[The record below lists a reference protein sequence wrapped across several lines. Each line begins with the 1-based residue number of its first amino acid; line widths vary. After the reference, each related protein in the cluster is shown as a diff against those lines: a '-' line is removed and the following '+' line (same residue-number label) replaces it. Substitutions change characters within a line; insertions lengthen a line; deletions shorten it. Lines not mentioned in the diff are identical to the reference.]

1 MEVDVHRYSQP
12 GNSKEAYL
20 ATCTLPCV
28 DTSSTESFYGS
39 ASYLDLRRKFLK
51 PYDHCWNIFLTWS
64 GSQMKSAQ
72 NHKHCCD
79 TFAKLEKTKSSIE
92 EARVKYENM
101 NDMIRTLEQLRCSL
115 EQHIRMVRLNESSF
129 GGASSV
135 LEYDSAKSRTNNLIN
150 VIKARSQWDRAMEYL
165 QEEGRDDQQKMYEC
179 LADMQ
184 NSQETLANF
193 LSNGFDTKE
202 FEEVKDRFLAWQ
214 STALIF
220 AIQQADF
227 DKLTEIQQTYESL
240 GRKDEFISIFRRVSI
255 NRLREFKA
263 EFSSVQLIID
273 ALYKELEFV
282 FTHHHKV
289 LRRFL
294 NDDAASTVLSEAI
307 QQGLSEINLTESF
320 ANLLSSDEN
329 PIESLQK
336 VSQFLASRSDA
347 TMAGLTTTSQQLKAK
362 IIEDLAD
369 PFRSA
374 LLSYILSKINALDLN
389 SGSFRARVESL
400 KTAIAELLHL
410 LTDVF
415 VHSEALFGHDV
426 KNVVQQPIDKGLENF
441 LAKLKS
447 WEYWSD
453 SQRRPRSLE
462 DIITVCSA
470 SGQLV
475 YGLQEFKA
483 MVTNVEPSLSPNIK
497 SALKWNRGVCDN
509 VIKTAND
516 KVVVKMKA
524 KMEEIK
530 TTVTKGPPM
539 SNLPAFSTPPHE
551 YITTVGQE
559 LLQLF
564 HLWEQFFLDDN
575 VVQSFYIALKKK
587 FEGDDLFKK
596 TVSDVANNVIT
607 EFVSSIGD
615 PGTLSKEVARQF
627 HADTVFLKD
636 AFEDLRT
643 GNVEQLTALEAQLES
658 RYAQ

>member
-1 MEVDVHRYSQP
+1 MAWETNEVRTQP
-12 GNSKEAYL
+12 PTVVL
-20 ATCTLPCV
+20 
-28 DTSSTESFYGS
+28 SSLCEGFSHEERHKKLGS
-39 ASYLDLRRKFLK
+39 HYAEIQKQCD
-51 PYDHCWNIFLTWS
+51 
-64 GSQMKSAQ
+64 
-72 NHKHCCD
+72 D
-79 TFAKLEKTKSSIE
+79 TFAGLEKAKSSID

-101 NDMIRTLEQLRCSL
+101 NEMIRTLEQLRCSL
-115 EQHIRMVRLNESSF
+115 EQHIRMVRLNENSF
-129 GGASSV
+129 GGTSSV
-135 LEYDSAKSRTNNLIN
+135 LEFDSAKTRTNNLISI
-150 VIKARSQWDRAMEYL
+150 IKARSQWNRAMEYL
-165 QEEGRDDQQKMYEC
+165 KEEGRDDQQKMYEC

-184 NSQETLANF
+184 TSQETLTNVCTF

-202 FEEVKDRFLAWQ
+202 FEDVKDRFLAWQ
-214 STALIF
+214 SAALIF

-227 DKLTEIQQTYESL
+227 EKLAEIQHTYESL
-240 GRKDEFISIFRRVSI
+240 GRKDEFISIFRRVST
-255 NRLREFKA
+255 NRLREFSA
-263 EFSSVQLIID
+263 EGSTVQLIID

-294 NDDAASTVLSEAI
+294 DDDAASKVLSEAI
-307 QQGLSEINLTESF
+307 QEGLKELDLTESF
-320 ANLLSSDEN
+320 SHIISGDEN
-329 PIESLQK
+329 PIDLLQK
-336 VSQFLASRSDA
+336 VSQFLTARADSSA
-347 TMAGLTTTSQQLKAK
+347 KVAYLANISQHLKTK
-362 IIEDLAD
+362 VVHDLAV

-374 LLSYILSKINALDLN
+374 LLSYVLSKVNTVDLN

-400 KTAIAELLHL
+400 KTAVAELLHL

-415 VHSEALFGHDV
+415 VHSEALFTRDV

-447 WEYWSD
+447 WEYWLD

-462 DIITVCSA
+462 DIIAVCSA

-475 YGLQEFKA
+475 FGLQEFKT

-497 SALKWNRGVCDN
+497 SALKWNRGVCD
-509 VIKTAND
+509 VVLKTAIDN
-516 KVVVKMKA
+516 VVVKMKS

-530 TTVTKGPPM
+530 SSMSKESRV
-539 SNLPAFSTPPHE
+539 SNLPAFSTSPHE

-575 VVQSFYIALKKK
+575 VVHSFYTALKKK
-587 FEGDDLFKK
+587 FEGDELFKK
-596 TVSDVANNVIT
+596 TVSDVANSVIT
-607 EFVSSIGD
+607 EFVAAVGD
-615 PGTLSKEVARQF
+615 PSTYSREVAKQF

-643 GNVEQLTALEAQLES
+643 GNVDQLTTLEATLRS
-658 RYAQ
+658 RYAT